1 MQKKAVYNSKY
12 SFKTIE
18 SNLAGSPILLFDLR
32 KELNANHSLLIN
44 HQDWHFTAR
53 TASQK
58 SFHFSSF
65 REQNYTLVMSN
76 ALPKGLPCQAGH
88 GKVPRTLWST
98 VIIPAVPSFCAPEA
112 KQPAG
117 GNLGSVFKGFVTH
130 CDLKMQHNCLL
141 IVCIFHFFEHFL
153 FIFISHWASSARC
166 SSVPNSL
173 LIC

>member
-88 GKVPRTLWST
+88 GKVPCTLWST
-98 VIIPAVPSFCAPEA
+98 ETSLQFPASALQ
-112 KQPAG
+112 KQSDPQVAISDQF
-117 GNLGSVFKGFVTH
+117 LRA
-130 CDLKMQHNCLL
+130 LL
-141 IVCIFHFFEHFL
+141 HI
-153 FIFISHWASSARC
+153 AT
-166 SSVPNSL
+166 
-173 LIC
+173 